1 MSIIISLTSTS
12 IRLPILR
19 YTLISLLN
27 QDYKAEKII
36 VNLSKDKYLIDQG
49 IQKLPDWLKE
59 LEENG
64 SINISWVQNNGPYRK
79 LLPVYEKSKENDII
93 ITCDDDVIYGPKWL
107 TSLLGTA
114 ESFPDC
120 IICGRAR
127 VPLKTI
133 GGRYQSYINW
143 PLATPGSSGYDLVPT
158 GVSGVLYRKPLLSKI
173 IMESHDFKDIA
184 PKQDDLWFKLAHEL
198 MGTKVVVSKETYKHI
213 NMIEAP
219 GALTITNVNV
229 KNPVRNSLVLSL
241 SSRLKLKAKAYLG
254 FPTCGNDEAI
264 QRIQNYKLNLC
275 TRQKNHPHPIFI
287 GLGVKKLTNCRNTV
301 LSLLKNTK

>member
-27 QDYKAEKII
+27 QDHKADKII
-36 VNLSKDKYLIDQG
+36 VNLSKDKYLIDKG
-49 IQKLPDWLKE
+49 IQKLPDWLQE
-59 LEENG
+59 LEAMG
-64 SINISWVQNNGPYRK
+64 SINISWVQNTGPYRK
-79 LLPVYEKSKENDII
+79 LLPVYKNSKENDII

-107 TSLLGTA
+107 ISLLDTA
-114 ESFPDC
+114 EIFPDC

-127 VPLKTI
+127 VRLKTI

-143 PLATPGSSGYDLVPT
+143 PLAMPGSSGYDLVPT

-198 MGTKVVVSKETYKHI
+198 MGTKVVVSNDTYKHV
-213 NMIEAP
+213 NMIDAP
-219 GALTITNVNV
+219 GALMTSNFNTKRTIHNN
-229 KNPVRNSLVLSL
+229 LVLSL

-254 FPTCGNDEAI
+254 FASCGNDEAI
-264 QRIQNYKLNLC
+264 HRIQNYKL
-275 TRQKNHPHPIFI
+275 
-287 GLGVKKLTNCRNTV
+287 KLSPSST
-301 LSLLKNTK
+301 